1 LIGLRIEG
9 NKCGGREVLVWCS
22 RSIEKLMFEVE
33 DLEVASP
40 TRDAPVTFQNAKT
53 FKSIPT
59 IPRDRDTI
67 IGEINLLFSSKR
79 YQKIFGG

>member
-1 LIGLRIEG
+1 
-9 NKCGGREVLVWCS
+9 
-22 RSIEKLMFEVE
+22 MFEVE

-59 IPRDRDTI
+59 IPRARDT
-67 IGEINLLFSSKR
+67 IGEINLLFPSKR